1 MTFGSKEQK
10 IDWSILLHD
19 IRSVQNVASIFR
31 MAEVL
36 GVNKIFLSGVT
47 PGPLDRFGFERQDF
61 IKISL
66 GTEKR
71 VKWERLEENVLE
83 FISNFKNNEDV
94 SEKDL
99 VNSPLRI
106 PWHAASAGSFPKSF
120 SSKDMLNIVIA
131 LEQSENS
138 VDYKKVEIDENK
150 KYLIIPGREVEGLDE
165 NILKL
170 CDIVAE
176 IPQYGTKES
185 LNIFSSMSIACFRFF
200 DKGTLIH

>member
-1 MTFGSKEQK
+1 MSLESKKQK
-10 IDWSILLHD
+10 IDFSILLHD

-31 MAEVL
+31 MAECL
-36 GVNKIFLSGVT
+36 GVNKIYLSGVT

-71 VKWERLEENVLE
+71 VSWERVEKEVLE
-83 FISNFKNNEDV
+83 FVGNFEG
-94 SEKDL
+94 EK
-99 VNSPLRI
+99 
-106 PWHAASAGSFPKSF
+106 
-120 SSKDMLNIVIA
+120 IA
-131 LEQSENS
+131 LEQNENS
-138 VDYKKVEIDENK
+138 IDYKKVEIDENK

-176 IPQYGTKES
+176 IPQYGEKES

-200 DKGTLIH
+200 DF